1 MRKCLRGEPM
11 YEFLMLCVLLTMGAV
26 LFCDI
31 KK

>member
-11 YEFLMLCVLLTMGAV
+11 YTFLMLCVLLTVGAV
-26 LFCDI
+26 FICDI

>member
-11 YEFLMLCVLLTMGAV
+11 YAFLALCIVLTVGAV
-26 LFCDI
+26 FICDI